1 MPLGCKSLSV
11 EISVYVP
18 PDITSGVALFYSK
31 SWEGHSAHHDGLTLV
46 HLVTGNNKHTGRPAK
61 KAVSKGSRI
70 LMAIAK
76 DTVVPQGSTAS
87 GMMGGRFAAT
97 ELSQPTWEESVAS
110 NLSFRAFVCYN
121 PAQCHKL
128 CFLAAKIILLL
139 SAYGYKII

>member
-1 MPLGCKSLSV
+1 MCLLTSHLGFAV
-11 EISVYVP
+11 
-18 PDITSGVALFYSK
+18 FYSR

-46 HLVTGNNKHTGRPAK
+46 HLVTGNNKYIGRPAK

-97 ELSQPTWEESVAS
+97 ELSQPTREESVAS